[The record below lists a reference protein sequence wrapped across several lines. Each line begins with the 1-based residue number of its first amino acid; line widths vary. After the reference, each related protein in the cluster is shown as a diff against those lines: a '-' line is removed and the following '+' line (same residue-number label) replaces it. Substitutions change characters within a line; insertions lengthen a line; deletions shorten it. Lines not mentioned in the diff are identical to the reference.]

1 MSANRRKPGKISPED
16 MALWRKIVDSVKPLH
31 QSTVPSDLDDAL
43 ENDAKPVPP
52 RPVTAN
58 PVKRY
63 SQPTAM
69 PYQPPSSASTTG
81 QFNSGTKRLDDKT
94 IRKLRKGR
102 LEIDA
107 TLDLHG
113 MAQIQAHRSL
123 IDFIEREQRNNSRM
137 ILVITGKGKAG
148 QGILRDAV
156 PRWLLEQPLR
166 DLVSGWRN
174 SNLNHGGEGALY
186 VRLKRPAV
194 TRGNRR

>member
-1 MSANRRKPGKISPED
+1 MSANRRKHGKISPED
-16 MALWRKIVDSVKPLH
+16 MALWRKIADSVKPLH
-31 QSTVPSDLDDAL
+31 KPSALSDIDDAL
-43 ENDAKPVPP
+43 EKNTKPVPP
-52 RPVTAN
+52 RSVPAN

-81 QFNSGTKRLDDKT
+81 QFNSGAKRLDDKT

-113 MAQIQAHRSL
+113 MAQFQAHRSL

-148 QGILRDAV
+148 QGVLRDAV
-156 PRWLLEQPLR
+156 PRWLLEHPLR
-166 DLVSGWRN
+166 ELVSGWRN

-186 VRLKRPAV
+186 VRLKRAAGM
-194 TRGNRR
+194 RGDGR